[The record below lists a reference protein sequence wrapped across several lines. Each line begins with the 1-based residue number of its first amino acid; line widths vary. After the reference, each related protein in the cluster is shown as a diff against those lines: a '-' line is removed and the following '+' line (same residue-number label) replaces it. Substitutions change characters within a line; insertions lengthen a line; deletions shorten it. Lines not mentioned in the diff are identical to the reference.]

1 MKLFAALTVT
11 LALLTSGCA
20 NVVASG
26 TTETE
31 RTICRELR
39 EALPTWSSQD
49 TLQSREEGD
58 KFLTVFEAVCR

>member
-11 LALLTSGCA
+11 LVLLTSACGP
-20 NVVASG
+20 VATSA
-26 TTETE
+26 TETE

-58 KFLTVFEAVCR
+58 RFLTVFEAVCR

>member
-1 MKLFAALTVT
+1 MKLYAAMTVT

-20 NVVASG
+20 NMAAYG
-26 TTETE
+26 TETE

-58 KFLTVFEAVCR
+58 RFLTVFEAVCT